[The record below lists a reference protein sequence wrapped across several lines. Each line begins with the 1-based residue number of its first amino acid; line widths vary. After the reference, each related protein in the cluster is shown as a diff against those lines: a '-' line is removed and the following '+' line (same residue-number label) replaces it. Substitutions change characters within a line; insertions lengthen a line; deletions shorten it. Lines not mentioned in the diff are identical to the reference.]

1 MKKITNKTMLADS
14 LNMTCTLMYNAAWH
28 SEYFKIICSSKWQKA
43 VEVIGNKCEAKVPDL
58 VEGMKYQFRV
68 RAVNKGG
75 QSKPSEPSDPITAK
89 DRFGESYILTF
100 LVYTL
105 SAYKF
110 MFKSCFVQ
118 NMQVCLFRI

>member
-1 MKKITNKTMLADS
+1 
-14 LNMTCTLMYNAAWH
+14 MYYVTWH

-89 DRFGESYILTF
+89 DRFGESGVSYLLAWLTHF
-100 LVYTL
+100 VHINLCSKIVLYKICRYLVDENTNL
-105 SAYKF
+105 KQQS
-110 MFKSCFVQ
+110 
-118 NMQVCLFRI
+118 